1 MSFAD
6 SAATHCT
13 QKKESSGS
21 LVTHVADPASLGRAL
36 DARRQTVHV
45 KTAVTL
51 VAEQQLVVVVRRA
64 WGIGCVITYKRTRWN
79 RTNHRT
85 INTRTDTRNQEKPL
99 NLHRYFYF
107 KQKKRTTKEHHTRD
121 RRASKFKWKSAW
133 SGKCTARAMCEK
145 RTYTAIEDRW
155 ERNVIKS
162 VNLPMKW

>member
-21 LVTHVADPASLGRAL
+21 LVTHVADPAPLGRAL

-51 VAEQQLVVVVRRA
+51 IAEQQLVVVVRRA

-79 RTNHRT
+79 RKNHRT

-107 KQKKRTTKEHHTRD
+107 KQKKEQQKSITQGTEERVNSSGSQHEVENVRHVLCV
-121 RRASKFKWKSAW
+121 KSARTQR
-133 SGKCTARAMCEK
+133 SKTDEK
-145 RTYTAIEDRW
+145 GT
-155 ERNVIKS
+155 
-162 VNLPMKW
+162 